1 MPVVDASVM
10 VDLVAQDVGSAAP
23 ARMLFGRWG
32 VAGTEPVG
40 PSLLWLETSNARLTG
55 VRGSRWSGA
64 DADAAYARLERIPL
78 RRADTAR
85 DQARAFELARRY
97 DNWPVCDMVYV
108 ALAER
113 LGTELI
119 TADQRLRDRLAHLGR
134 VKGIEEGRR
143 PTRGPAGRG
152 SAGRYG
158 RVEAPVRGCGPGDD
172 GRVGSV
178 QTTTGG
184 VPAR

>member
-1 MPVVDASVM
+1 MPVVDASVV
-10 VDLVAQDVGSAAP
+10 VDLVAPDVGSDAP
-23 ARMLFGRWG
+23 ARILFGRWA

-40 PSLLWLETSNARLTG
+40 PSLLWLETSNALLTG
-55 VRGSRWSGA
+55 IRRSRWSGA

-119 TADQRLRDRLAHLGR
+119 TADQRLRDRLAHLGW
-134 VKGIEEGRR
+134 VKGIEEG
-143 PTRGPAGRG
+143 
-152 SAGRYG
+152 
-158 RVEAPVRGCGPGDD
+158 
-172 GRVGSV
+172 
-178 QTTTGG
+178 
-184 VPAR
+184 